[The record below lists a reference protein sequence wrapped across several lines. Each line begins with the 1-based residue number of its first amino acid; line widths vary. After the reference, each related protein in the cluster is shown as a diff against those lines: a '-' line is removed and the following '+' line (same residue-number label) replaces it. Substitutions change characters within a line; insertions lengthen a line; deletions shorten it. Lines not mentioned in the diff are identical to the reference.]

1 MTDPEDVNLDKTK
14 EMDMKKLLAAV
25 ALSLLAAGIP
35 ALAADTYNVDK
46 THSEVS
52 FRIKHLLGKVPGR
65 FDDFSGTIQFDAAKP
80 ENSSVEFAIKATSI
94 DTANGDRDNH
104 LRSPDF
110 FDVEKFPEITFK
122 STSVKAVAPNR
133 FQVTGAFTLHGVA
146 KTITLPIEYL
156 GEAKMGEN
164 VKAGFS
170 TETILNRKDYGIVWN
185 KDLDGGGT
193 ILGENVEISI
203 NIEAGKAKPA
213 EAKPAK

>member
-1 MTDPEDVNLDKTK
+1 
-14 EMDMKKLLAAV
+14 MDMKKLLAAA

-35 ALAADTYNVDK
+35 ALAAESYNVDK

-52 FRIKHLLGKVPGR
+52 FRIKHLLGRVPGR

-110 FDVEKFPEITFK
+110 FDVAKFPEITFK

-133 FQVTGAFTLHGVA
+133 FQVTGAFTLHGVT
-146 KTITLPIEYL
+146 KTITLPVEYL
-156 GEAKMGEN
+156 GEAKMGES

-185 KDLDGGGT
+185 KTLDSGGT
-193 ILGENVEISI
+193 MLGEDVEISI
-203 NIEAGKAKPA
+203 NLEVGKAKPA